1 MARLYLGILLG
12 AMAVGQALSWR
23 TYVSALASHGVGRA
37 ANLIAF
43 VLFSLEV
50 VVAAGLLLD
59 LNGTRMR
66 VAVLGVAVTGA
77 WGALALQ
84 AFVRRRN
91 VPNCACFG
99 RFMRQELRWWV
110 LLEDVAFVGLAVWHL
125 RGVA

>member
-1 MARLYLGILLG
+1 MAI
-12 AMAVGQALSWR
+12 GQALSWK
-23 TYVSALASHGVGRA
+23 TYVGAVESHGLGRA
-37 ANLIAF
+37 APVIASL
-43 VLFSLEV
+43 LFMVEV

-59 LNGTRMR
+59 IEGTRLR
-66 VAVLGVAVTGA
+66 VAVLAVAVTAA
-77 WGALALQ
+77 WGVLALQ